1 MKSLARKEVS
11 TSKMNMVHAWNA
23 GTSRCVAVK
32 IKFYKKD
39 HIAASYGSV
48 AAIYVPI
55 KWPKITVM
63 SDLPEESR
71 EDLEN
76 IVKSYLDSKEIA
88 GNEEFEKFVSNAEID
103 GITYEFFDDDRSRL
117 SLLSNK
123 NFIPWS

>member
-11 TSKMNMVHAWNA
+11 TSKMNMVHAWNT

-39 HIAASYGSV
+39 HIAASYSSV

-55 KWPKITVM
+55 KWPKIAVM
-63 SDLPEESR
+63 SDLPKESK

-76 IVKSYLDSKEIA
+76 IIKSYLNLEVS
-88 GNEEFEKFVSNAEID
+88 GNEEFEKFISNAEID
-103 GITYEFFDDDRSRL
+103 RIDYEFFDDDRSRL